1 MIGAGNV
8 ENTQIREKSSPYSF
22 SLKNIVKKFG
32 ASSIALDDVTLEVE
46 TGEVIG
52 LIGPNGAG
60 KSTLMNV
67 LTGIHEATEG
77 TIELGGELYQKE
89 QYNTTIAREGGIAC
103 CYQELSVCNNL
114 AVYENFA
121 ITVMDHKPFGKMGWR
136 KEMMNLARTMLDE
149 VFPDNRINVK
159 TKVERLSIEQK
170 QMVEICCAMA
180 TNNLKIL
187 IFDEPTSSLGNE
199 RIKQFHE
206 AIGRWR
212 GKGLSIIYISHK
224 LEEIINIST
233 RIVVMRNAKK
243 IQELDTKDV
252 NVEDLVE
259 IMGGKLA
266 EEYLESVS
274 SKSTSEP
281 LITMTNYS
289 NSDLHDISLQINR
302 GEIVGVSGLG
312 GSGQREL
319 LNEIFREF
327 QKKKNKKNL
336 QTFGTASFVSGDRQK
351 EGIFKLWS
359 IADNIVVSSLDLV
372 TNFKLLN
379 VKKKDELAQKWYDKL
394 KFRAQGIDD
403 SITNLSGGNQQK
415 AIIGRGIASEAD
427 LVIFDDPTRG
437 VDAGT
442 KKDIYSICQEIAES
456 GKSVLWYSTED
467 NEMLECDR
475 VYVMRDGAIVD
486 ELQKEQISV
495 DSIVASSFKESHVEK
510 QEDTGEKP
518 SIGRKALSFLTSGSG
533 ISILVFI
540 AIWIILSFLNGNVN
554 SRVGMGM
561 MFGSALPL
569 VFISIGQM
577 FMLEVGDI
585 NLGIGNAIGL
595 VSVVTVAIMANN
607 LGLGLLGLIGVIVIY
622 TATVVLIHYR
632 NMPSIVVSL
641 GMASVWLGIALL
653 IQETP
658 GGECPAW
665 LAAIFNLPTPIFPVQ
680 VYICVLAG
688 AVSYW
693 LVFRAKYGMVIRGV
707 GDNPG
712 SVTKRGW
719 SFFRARATAYLL
731 SAAFVVMAGLA
742 LTYQGRGA
750 DATSA
755 GSYQMQSIAVVL
767 LGGCAFSGGIVEP
780 VGVVA
785 GAVSISLISS
795 MLTLLQVHSDYRT
808 AVIGIILILVL
819 FYRAMAKGRRA

>member
-1 MIGAGNV
+1 MDTMQNKDRNS
-8 ENTQIREKSSPYSF
+8 EYSF
-22 SLKNIVKKFG
+22 RLQNIVKKFG
-32 ASSIALDDVTLEVE
+32 ASSIALDDVTLEVQ

-67 LTGIHEATEG
+67 LTGIHQATEG
-77 TIELGGELYQKE
+77 TIELGGTLYQKE
-89 QYNTTIAREGGIAC
+89 DYSTTIAREGGIAC

-121 ITVMDHKPFGKMGWR
+121 ITVMDHKPFGKAGWR
-136 KEMMNLARTMLDE
+136 KEMITLAKTMLDD
-149 VFPDNRINVK
+149 VFPDNHINVK

-199 RIKQFHE
+199 RIRQFHE
-206 AIGRWR
+206 AIIRWR
-212 GKGLSIIYISHK
+212 EKGLAIIYISHK

-243 IQELDTKDV
+243 IQELTTEHV

-259 IMGGKLA
+259 IMGGKMA
-266 EEYLESVS
+266 DEYISAAS
-274 SKSTSEP
+274 SKKTGDP
-281 LITMTNYS
+281 LLKVSDFS
-289 NSDLHDISLQINR
+289 NDDLHNISMQINK

-327 QKKKNKKNL
+327 QKKRNKKNFE
-336 QTFGTASFVSGDRQK
+336 TFGTASFVSGDRQK

-359 IADNIVVSSLDLV
+359 IADNIVISSLDLISD
-372 TNFKLLN
+372 FKLIN
-379 VKKKDELAQKWYDKL
+379 KNKKEELAQKWYDKL
-394 KFRAQGIDD
+394 KFRAQGTDD

-495 DSIVASSFKESHVEK
+495 DAVVASSFKESPVQK
-510 QEDTGEKP
+510 KNIQEETKNF
-518 SIGRKALSFLTSGSG
+518 GRKILSFLTSGSG
-533 ISILVFI
+533 ISILVFV
-540 AIWIILSFLNGNVN
+540 AIWIILSFLNSSVN
-554 SRVGMGM
+554 TRVGMSM
-561 MFGSALPL
+561 MIGSALPL

-595 VSVVTVAIMANN
+595 VSVVTAAIMVNN
-607 LGLGLLGLIGVIVIY
+607 FGLGLLGLIGVLVIY
-622 TATVVLIHYR
+622 TVTVVLIHYR

-641 GMASVWLGIALL
+641 GMSSVWLGIALL

-658 GGECPAW
+658 GGSCPEW
-665 LAAIFNLPTPIFPVQ
+665 LSAIFTLKTPIFPVQ
-680 VYICVLAG
+680 VYICLLACV
-688 AVSYW
+688 VSYW
-693 LVFRAKYGMVIRGV
+693 IVFRAKYGMVIRGI

-712 SVTKRGW
+712 SITKRGW
-719 SFFRARATAYLL
+719 SWFRARGMAYLL
-731 SAAFVVMAGLA
+731 SGIFVILAGLA

-755 GSYQMQSIAVVL
+755 ASYQMQSIAVVL

-819 FYRAMAKGRRA
+819 FYRAMAKRRAK